1 MKIITTAALIFT
13 FLFFLTA
20 YSQSEDHYI
29 YKDAQGKLVISN
41 QPPPPGSNILRK
53 FDLPEFREAQIQPV
67 QEISS
72 MRTTGKLESPAKP
85 EQKK

>member
-13 FLFFLTA
+13 FLFFLA
-20 YSQSEDHYI
+20 PYGQSEDHYI

-41 QPPPPGSNILRK
+41 QQPPPGSNILRK
-53 FDLPEFREAQIQPV
+53 FDLPEFREGQMQPV

-72 MRTTGKLESPAKP
+72 VRSTDKLESSPKQ
-85 EQKK
+85 ERKK

>member
-72 MRTTGKLESPAKP
+72 MRTGKLESPAKP